1 MGVDRNNTIPYE
13 YRVPTFTLF
22 VNGREVERWAGGV
35 SRDEVPA
42 RVAPYTRVD
51 AVP

>member
-22 VNGREVERWAGGV
+22 VNGREVERWTGDT
-35 SRDEVPA
+35 SRDEILA